1 MARAHRHSLPD
12 LNDLNFPD
20 PDETGPRHSP
30 SMQPGPT
37 DVDASLDSP
46 SDWGSL
52 VADLSP
58 GRSGPTWKV
67 HDRTHLELAVD
78 YPMEAGQARSS
89 HEWEAYFFA
98 PESLRLES
106 KNYGKTDIYNDLQ
119 SYVRFA
125 VPEVAL
131 GDLTGTPLDSLRE
144 RIAGGDSHLIVREL
158 RLFACHVRSAGVH
171 QSSSIMASLRA
182 DRSGRER
189 GLAATARM
197 VVDCHRLTSAFRRIL
212 AELPDDDNLA
222 TAAVWVDEDVSRVI
236 ETLLGTLA
244 TELTSGNAPEAL
256 VASVTEGAVAEARYR
271 TDQRLGGVG
280 RAGATKREVEH
291 LEFRRHVLKR
301 FTSSV
306 LWLKPEVRDGARYVL
321 EVLYAIA
328 AGVAMTFAIVAT
340 ILNGDPR
347 NSDRVWMWAAFAIA
361 AYMGKDRIKASLQSI
376 FSKLVSRHFPD
387 RRWRIRDRE
396 RGVVLGEADEQSAFV
411 PFDSLPEDVLEL
423 RRATRKHPFE
433 EQARPERVLW
443 HRKVVRLD
451 AERVAEADPR
461 FNALSEIFRLD
472 LRRWLAHTDDPKR
485 KIVFADPNEGRV
497 FSAIAPRVYNIGVVY
512 RLRACGDEEAPWHRI
527 RVVVTRKGIRRIDRI
542 A

>member
-1 MARAHRHSLPD
+1 MGRSRRESLPD
-12 LNDLNFPD
+12 LPLP
-20 PDETGPRHSP
+20 P
-30 SMQPGPT
+30 SAPEL
-37 DVDASLDSP
+37 DASMDSP

-78 YPMEAGQARSS
+78 YPVGGPGVKTA

-98 PESLRLES
+98 PESLRLDAKS
-106 KNYGKTDIYNDLQ
+106 YGKSEIYGDLQ

-125 VPEVAL
+125 VPEVPF
-131 GDLTGTPLDSLRE
+131 GEITGEPLDALRA
-144 RIAGGDSHLIVREL
+144 RVADGDPHLITREL
-158 RLFACHVRSAGVH
+158 RFFACHVRAAGV
-171 QSSSIMASLRA
+171 QQRAAILRMIGA
-182 DRSGRER
+182 GRTGRER
-189 GLAATARM
+189 GLAASARM
-197 VVDCHRLTSAFRRIL
+197 VADCRHITSAFREVI
-212 AELPDDDNLA
+212 ASLPSGDDDLI
-222 TAAVWVDEDVSRVI
+222 TAALWVDEDVSRVM
-236 ETLLGTLA
+236 EALLGTLA
-244 TELTSGNAPEAL
+244 NELSAREAPETL
-256 VASVTEGAVAEARYR
+256 IASVTEAAVAEARYR
-271 TDQRLGGVG
+271 ADRALGGVG
-280 RAGATKREVEH
+280 RSTATKREIEH

-306 LWLKPEVRDGARYVL
+306 LWLRPEVRDGARVVL

-328 AGVAMTFAIVAT
+328 AGVAMAFAIVAT

-347 NSDRVWMWAAFAIA
+347 HSDRLWMWAAFAVA
-361 AYMGKDRIKASLQSI
+361 AYMGKDRIKAMLQST
-376 FSKLVSRHFPD
+376 FSSWVSRHFPD

-396 RGVVLGEADEQSAFV
+396 RGVVLGAADEQSAFV
-411 PFDSLPEDVLEL
+411 PFHDLPEGVLEL

-451 AERVAEADPR
+451 AARVAEADPR
-461 FNALSEIFRLD
+461 FEALSEIFRLD

-485 KIVFADPNEGRV
+485 KIVFADPTEGAV
-497 FSAIAPRVYNIGVVY
+497 FSAVAPRVYNIGVVF
-512 RLRACGDEEAPWHRI
+512 RLRALGDDEAPWHRI
-527 RVVVTRKGIRRIDRI
+527 RVVVTRKGIRRIDTI